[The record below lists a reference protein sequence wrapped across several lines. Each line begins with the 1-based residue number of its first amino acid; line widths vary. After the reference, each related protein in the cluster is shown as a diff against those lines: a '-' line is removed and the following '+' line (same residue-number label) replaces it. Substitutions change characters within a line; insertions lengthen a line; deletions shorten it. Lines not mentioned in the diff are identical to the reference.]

1 VRASD
6 ATFRPLL
13 PVDNRRCG
21 LDPPLTVARI
31 IARRETPVSPWVRV
45 VENTVELA
53 PNTPPEAFHCLAQ
66 ADYVTVVART
76 RSGLIPIVSQFRPAV
91 GCITWELPG
100 GLLEAGEAPE
110 VCCRRE
116 LREEVGVEALQVT
129 SLGRWFPDT
138 GRLENRGH
146 VFAVEGSDPDPEFVP
161 EPGTSVEY
169 LSPSELRARIRDGS
183 FAHLAHIGALALAA
197 LDGFDHRLLAP

>member
-1 VRASD
+1 M
-6 ATFRPLL
+6 
-13 PVDNRRCG
+13 
-21 LDPPLTVARI
+21 
-31 IARRETPVSPWVRV
+31 SPWVRV

-53 PNTPPEAFHCLAQ
+53 PDTPPEAFHCIAQ

-197 LDGFDHRLLAP
+197 LDGFDDRLLAP